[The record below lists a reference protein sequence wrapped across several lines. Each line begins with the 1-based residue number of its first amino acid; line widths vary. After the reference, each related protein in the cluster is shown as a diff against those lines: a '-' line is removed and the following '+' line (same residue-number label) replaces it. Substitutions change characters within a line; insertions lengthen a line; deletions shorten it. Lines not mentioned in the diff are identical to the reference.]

1 MAISYIL
8 LTLVTKDTSITSWY
22 HLLLRSITFM
32 SGNKTIGSM
41 LIIAGTSIGAGMLA
55 LPIASAGLGFST
67 AITMLIIVWLL
78 MTYTALLMLE
88 IHQYASTEATLNTL
102 ARSLLGKKGQY
113 IASFSVLF
121 LFYALCA
128 AYIAGGGSQL
138 QNKMV
143 NLLDIQ
149 VAPQIGSIIFAI
161 IIAGIIT
168 LGTKAVDKVNRILFT
183 VKIGALISLFYLL
196 TPSIEGMN
204 LLAMPLEQGLI
215 ISAIPIIFTAFGF
228 HGSIPSVVRYV
239 GIDIKSLR
247 KVMIIGATLPLFIYL
262 LWQTI
267 SQGVINQ
274 DTLKSAGGL
283 NEFINILS
291 VKLNTSNIS
300 SFINVFADLALA
312 TSFLGVSLGLFDF
325 LRDALKRG
333 SSKKDRLITAVVTFL
348 PPLCFAIFYPKGFIL
363 ALGYAAIAL
372 VVLAIFLPVSMVWAQ
387 RKYKKVE
394 DNHYQVAGG
403 KPILILVVICG
414 VMVILAQ
421 LLQLFGVVPNIG

>member
-1 MAISYIL
+1 
-8 LTLVTKDTSITSWY
+8 
-22 HLLLRSITFM
+22 M
-32 SGNKTIGSM
+32 SSNKTIGSM

-67 AITMLIIVWLL
+67 AITMLVIVWLL

-88 IHQYASTEATLNTL
+88 VHQYASTDATLNTL
-102 ARSLLGKKGQY
+102 TKSLLGKKGQY
-113 IASFSVLF
+113 VANFSMLF

-138 QNKMV
+138 QDKMV
-143 NLLDIQ
+143 NMLHIQ
-149 VAPQIGSIIFAI
+149 VAPQVGSIIFAVI
-161 IIAGIIT
+161 IGGIIT
-168 LGTKAVDKVNRILFT
+168 LGTATVDKVNRVLFT
-183 VKIGALISLFYLL
+183 VKMAVLISLFYLL
-196 TPSIEGMN
+196 TPSIQGVN

-274 DTLKSAGGL
+274 DTLKDAGGL

-291 VKLNTSNIS
+291 VKLQNPNIS
-300 SFINVFADLALA
+300 RFISIFADLALA

-333 SSKKDRLITAVVTFL
+333 SSKKDRLVTALVTFL

-372 VVLAIFLPVSMVWAQ
+372 VVLAIFLPVTMVWTQ
-387 RKYKKVE
+387 RKHKKAGSN
-394 DNHYQVAGG
+394 DYQVVGG
-403 KPILILVVICG
+403 KPVLILIVICG
-414 VMVILAQ
+414 VMVIAAQ
-421 LLQLFGVVPNIG
+421 LLQLFGIVPKIG